1 MTSIQIPVARFR
13 EALSRG
19 HAHGISVIERQTIAN
34 LGGIIPDTVAIVVFG
49 ALPGT
54 YAVRLE
60 HIWEEEASTGNVTA
74 MPVRSERTTSWVG
87 VHL

>member
-1 MTSIQIPVARFR
+1 MTSIQVPVARFR

-49 ALPGT
+49 DLPGT
-54 YAVRLE
+54 YAVRLDGL
-60 HIWEEEASTGNVTA
+60 EEATGNVTA

>member
-34 LGGIIPDTVAIVVFG
+34 LGGVIPDTAAIIVFG
-49 ALPGT
+49 DLPGT
-54 YAVRLE
+54 YAVRLDGLE
-60 HIWEEEASTGNVTA
+60 DATGQVTA

-87 VHL
+87 AHL